1 MFSLYFSNL
10 CYGFQFYET
19 NNSGP
24 SKQHFVVK
32 IQLSLDSRR
41 KPVRGEQMV
50 IYDKDRSF
58 TFILLKEFN
67 EAVHPRLEK
76 IIIEKGVDGLKG
88 FFHAIKVSLAT
99 EKKGNSKRLA
109 KMEINIE
116 NILMREAW

>member
-1 MFSLYFSNL
+1 M
-10 CYGFQFYET
+10 
-19 NNSGP
+19 
-24 SKQHFVVK
+24 
-32 IQLSLDSRR
+32 
-41 KPVRGEQMV
+41 
-50 IYDKDRSF
+50 
-58 TFILLKEFN
+58 LKEFN